1 MPDVAIGTN
10 SETYT
15 LLPGDVAEFIFCDV
29 RATNAVGNTTA
40 RSNTVGPIAAA
51 GAGTVPIN
59 TTAPAIDDDTPVIG
73 ETLTCDNGAWT
84 NTPTGYAFQWFYW
97 IADVG
102 GVPTG
107 TPIPSANA
115 ATYELVDGG
124 GGTSTAGQP
133 IGLLLLLT
141 KAA

>member
-10 SETYT
+10 SENYT
-15 LLPGDVAEFIFCDV
+15 LVPGDVAEFIFCDV
-29 RATNAVGNTTA
+29 RATNAVGNATA

-51 GAGTVPIN
+51 GAGLVPIN
-59 TTAPAIDDDTPVIG
+59 TTAPAIDEITPEIG
-73 ETLTCDNGAWT
+73 ETLTCDTGIWT

-97 IADVG
+97 TADVG

-107 TPIPSANA
+107 TPILGATA
-115 ATYELVDGG
+115 ATYELTDGG
-124 GGTSTAGQP
+124 GSTTTAGTP
-133 IGLLLLLT
+133 IGLLLTLT